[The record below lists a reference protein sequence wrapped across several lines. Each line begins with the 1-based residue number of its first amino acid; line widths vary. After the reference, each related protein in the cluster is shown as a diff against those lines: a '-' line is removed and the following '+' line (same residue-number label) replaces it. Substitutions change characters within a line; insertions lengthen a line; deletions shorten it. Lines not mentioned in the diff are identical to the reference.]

1 MKKIV
6 GIGACVMDTLIEV
19 PNYPKEDT
27 KLRANSTRLA
37 GGGPVATG
45 IVAAAK
51 LESETAYI
59 GVLSDDAGG
68 TFLLKDFQKYGVDTK
83 EITVIPEYRSFTS
96 TIWLSAES
104 ASRTCV
110 FDRGNLPALELN
122 REQKQAII
130 SADLLMIDGNEMSA
144 AEEAVKLANENRVKV
159 LYDAGGLYEGVER
172 LLSYTD
178 ILIPSEEF
186 ALKHTKCETVEN
198 AAKELYEKYDPEV
211 VVITQGKQGGVLYDG
226 KTLKRYPAFPV
237 KAVDSNG
244 AGDVFHGA
252 FAAGLVRGFDYM
264 QCCIFASA
272 TSAIKCTGI
281 GARESVPTYI
291 TIKEFLE
298 EKGYDL

>member
-1 MKKIV
+1 MSCNNLTTILKV
-6 GIGACVMDTLIEV
+6 LI
-19 PNYPKEDT
+19 
-27 KLRANSTRLA
+27 S
-37 GGGPVATG
+37 
-45 IVAAAK
+45 
-51 LESETAYI
+51 
-59 GVLSDDAGG
+59 
-68 TFLLKDFQKYGVDTK
+68 FL
-83 EITVIPEYRSFTS
+83 
-96 TIWLSAES
+96 
-104 ASRTCV
+104 V
-110 FDRGNLPALELN
+110 FDRGNLPALELSK
-122 REQKQAII
+122 EQKQAIL

-172 LLSYTD
+172 LLPYTD
-178 ILIPSEEF
+178 VLIPSEEF

-226 KTLKRYPAFPV
+226 KILKRYPAFPV

-252 FAAGLVRGFDYM
+252 FAAGLVRDFDYM
-264 QCCIFASA
+264 KCCVFASA

-281 GARESVPTYI
+281 GARESVPTYK